1 MKDIKKSGDFSRRLE
16 IDSDDEAGE
25 TARTFNELIES
36 LQIERV
42 KADAANRAKSEFLA
56 NMSHEIRTPMNAII
70 GFSELAIDNPTP
82 EDLHVFLTEILTASK
97 NLLEILNDILDLSKI
112 ESGQMALEEG
122 VIDLP
127 ELLGGLERMF
137 TLRTNEQG
145 LSFDM
150 TRSAT
155 LPAVLSG
162 DPLRLRQ
169 ILVNLL
175 GNACKFTEH
184 GGVKFDVQ
192 QVRISG
198 AKVTLLFRIQDTGV
212 GISREQIA
220 LLFQPF
226 VQGDNSSTRRYGGTG
241 LGLVISRNLARLMGG
256 KIEIESNPGAGS
268 VFSLKLTFKLAENL

>member
-1 MKDIKKSGDFSRRLE
+1 VRAE
-16 IDSDDEAGE
+16 
-25 TARTFNELIES
+25 
-36 LQIERV
+36 
-42 KADAANRAKSEFLA
+42 AANRAKSEFLA

-97 NLLEILNDILDLSKI
+97 NLLVILNDILDLSKI
-112 ESGQMALEEG
+112 ESGQMVLEEG
-122 VIDLP
+122 IIDLH

-137 TLRTNEQG
+137 ALRAKEQG
-145 LSFDM
+145 LNFALIKSP
-150 TRSAT
+150 S
-155 LPAVLSG
+155 LPAELLG

-175 GNACKFTEH
+175 GNACKFTGH
-184 GGVKFDVQ
+184 GGVEFEVQ

-198 AKVTLLFRIQDTGV
+198 AKVTLLFRVKDTGI
-212 GISREQIA
+212 GMSREQIA
-220 LLFQPF
+220 TLFQPF

-256 KIEIESNPGAGS
+256 KIEVESRLGEGS
-268 VFSLKLTFKLAENL
+268 VFSLKLTFKMAGEL